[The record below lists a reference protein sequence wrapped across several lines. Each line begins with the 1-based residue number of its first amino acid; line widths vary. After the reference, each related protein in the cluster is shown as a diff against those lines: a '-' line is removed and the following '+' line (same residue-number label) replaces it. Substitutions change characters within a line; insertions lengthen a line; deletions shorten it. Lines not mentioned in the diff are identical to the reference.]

1 MIVKENDIIMY
12 KSYFK
17 KTGNLAAHIVEAIS
31 DEGYLYVYDHSDD
44 LYPICR
50 KDSNDFCELNEYFE
64 KYPEDLLR
72 IQRING
78 REQTRKNVIKMLGIQ

>member
-1 MIVKENDIIMY
+1 MNVKEKDIIMY

-17 KTGNLAAHIVEAIS
+17 KTGNLAVHIVEAIS
-31 DEGYLYVYDHSDD
+31 DEGYLYVPDHSGD

-50 KDSNDFCELNEYFE
+50 KDSNDFCELYEYFE
-64 KYPEDLLR
+64 KYPEDLLK

-78 REQTRKNVIKMLGIQ
+78 REQTRKIAIKMLGIQ